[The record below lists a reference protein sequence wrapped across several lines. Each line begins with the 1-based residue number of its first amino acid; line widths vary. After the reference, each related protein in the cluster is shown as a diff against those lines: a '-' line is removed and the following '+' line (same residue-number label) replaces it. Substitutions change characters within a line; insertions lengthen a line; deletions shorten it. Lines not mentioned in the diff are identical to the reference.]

1 MPETQTD
8 INIQDRFQIKRILE
22 VVSTRGAI
30 HANEM
35 HTVGLIYNK
44 IQTLL
49 QKVEDD
55 NSKES

>member
-8 INIQDRFQIKRILE
+8 INVQDLFQIKRILE

-30 HANEM
+30 QAHEM

-44 IQTLL
+44 IQNVL
-49 QKVEDD
+49 QKIEDD
-55 NSKES
+55 SKES